1 MNDFMD
7 DPEVKTLVTKLS
19 IEFQRLT
26 EMNVC
31 LLQAIDQIRSCCQ
44 EVLDQNIDEN
54 VNKLSELV
62 IADCVK
68 TIDTTKSM
76 VDSQHARMQ

>member
-1 MNDFMD
+1 MD
-7 DPEVKTLVTKLS
+7 NVMDIPEVETLVNKLNT
-19 IEFQRLT
+19 EFQRLT
-26 EMNVC
+26 EMNIC
-31 LLQAIDQIRSCCQ
+31 LLQSIDQIRHCCQ

-68 TIDTTKSM
+68 TIEKTKLM
-76 VDSQHARMQ
+76 VDNQHGRMQ